1 MAYRKFA
8 QQQIHYALGDTGRS
22 FVCGFG
28 TNPPVRAH
36 HRSRFVIEKVSSS
49 CPSYC
54 FTWTNQIHLWQI
66 LVCIFCISSCPNRP
80 STCDWN
86 TYNSPSPNGQILYGG
101 LVGGPD
107 SNDNYNDDRTNYVSN
122 EVATDYNAGFQ
133 GAVAGLQTLAVNGLF
148 N

>member
-1 MAYRKFA
+1 
-8 QQQIHYALGDTGRS
+8 
-22 FVCGFG
+22 
-28 TNPPVRAH
+28 
-36 HRSRFVIEKVSSS
+36 
-49 CPSYC
+49 
-54 FTWTNQIHLWQI
+54 
-66 LVCIFCISSCPNRP
+66 
-80 STCDWN
+80 
-86 TYNSPSPNGQILYGG
+86 